1 MKKWDKKNK
10 TKINLRTTLEEL
22 EENKDSKN
30 GYI

>member
-1 MKKWDKKNK
+1 MKKWDKKK